1 MKDHTFELRRKI
13 WETYVAPLVLTLH
26 TTHRYYDGKPRVAT
40 LDSIFLAL
48 LMIKE
53 NGLND
58 TMLSPFE
65 V

>member
-1 MKDHTFELRRKI
+1 MGNLCC
-13 WETYVAPLVLTLH
+13 PLVLTLH
-26 TTHRYYDGKPRVAT
+26 TTQRYYDRKPRVAT

-48 LMIKE
+48 LMIKD

-65 V
+65 VWKWPLLWG